1 MDESSEELLLF
12 QNRLRYCQQL
22 MRNKHDETALAATK
36 ISRTADLK
44 ARQVQNKQHHY
55 HQHTSMCTFFRVYS
69 DVTNVESKEG
79 SSIANTHANT
89 KQKNYMRNT

>member
-44 ARQVQNKQHHY
+44 ARQVQHENKHY
-55 HQHTSMCTFFRVYS
+55 YYFNVYIFFRVYS
-69 DVTNVESKEG
+69 DVT
-79 SSIANTHANT
+79 T
-89 KQKNYMRNT
+89 